1 MKKIL
6 KVPALMMVIVLMIS
20 SVTYAEN
27 TGSAPVS
34 DTYTLTLN
42 QAIEMAMKDN
52 LQLISA
58 DTKIK
63 DAKRQKE
70 DAQKTQR
77 EQKGFI
83 RLPDGFALVA
93 VKQGYYV
100 KQADVGIKSA
110 NYEKEQAIAKL
121 SYDVTQKYYSVKL
134 MEALCENANN
144 AYKLALENK
153 TTIDAQFELGMV
165 AELDVNNASY
175 NVNQAKAALDK
186 CSRNYDIAKRSL
198 IISLQIEN
206 PAAELIL
213 TDTIDYETFSADV
226 DKDIDKAMTTRFDVF
241 SLESALSLAKSYRD
255 VTLALGHSSPEYSAA
270 NQTVVQSEY
279 NCTNNKKLIGLSIRT
294 AYNDILNASDSVHL
308 AEENV
313 KLCKQEY
320 SIAEIQYDLGMITN
334 TQLSAALNAA
344 TAAETELE
352 NSKLTYKLAVIK
364 YGYDITIGL

>member
-1 MKKIL
+1 MKKRL
-6 KVPALMMVIVLMIS
+6 TVPALMMVIVLIVS
-20 SVTYAEN
+20 SVAYAEN
-27 TGSAPVS
+27 TDSAPVL

-52 LQLISA
+52 PMLISA

-83 RLPDGFALVA
+83 RLPDGFALVP

-100 KQADVGIKSA
+100 KQADVGITSA

-121 SYDVTQKYYSVKL
+121 SYDITQKYYSVKL
-134 MEALCENANN
+134 MEALCENTNN
-144 AYKLALENK
+144 AYKLTLENK
-153 TTIDAQFELGMV
+153 TAIDEQFQLGMV
-165 AELDVNNASY
+165 AELDVNSADY
-175 NVNQAKAALDK
+175 NVGQAKAALDK
-186 CSRNYDIAKRSL
+186 SMRDYDIAKRSL
-198 IISLQIEN
+198 LIALQIEN
-206 PAAELIL
+206 PDTDLIL
-213 TDTIDYETFSADV
+213 TDTIDYEAFSSDV

-255 VTLALGHSSPEYSAA
+255 VTLVLGHSSPEYSAA

-279 NCTNNKKLIGLSIRT
+279 NCTNNKKLIGLGIRSS
-294 AYNDILNASDSVHL
+294 YNDVLNASDSVRL

-313 KLCKQEY
+313 KLREQEY
-320 SIAEIQYDLGMITN
+320 NIAKIQYDLGMITN
-334 TQLSAALNAA
+334 TQLSATLNAL
-344 TAAETELE
+344 TAAEIEYE
-352 NSKLTYKLAVIK
+352 NNKLTYKLAVIK